1 MQKIYILAAFTVLL
15 VIGALVAGFG
25 LSTGWAVKALQDE
38 ALARLGRT
46 LEVKDGASLEF
57 SPRLALRFDG
67 VALANPE
74 GFEGNF
80 ITAPSLRVPVSFGD
94 IFNRRIAGRFE
105 LAAPEIS
112 FEVSLKGD
120 VSWAGPGKGP
130 ALPQSENILI
140 EDGTIRYYDQRNQQ
154 SMVLSKASM
163 AAELSPAGELTA
175 SGNAVIGERLS
186 TITAY
191 VKELGR
197 VSSTGSPLD
206 LSIDSPYLK
215 LAFNG
220 RLSTSGALNLAG
232 PLTLEGPSLRDAAKW
247 VNMAIPGDRGL
258 AAFSISGTL
267 DSSGIDFTLRNS
279 AISLEGLSASGD
291 IGVTA
296 NRLAP
301 LVFAKLALPALRLEQ
316 FIDGPDFAATQW
328 SEAPITYEGLRGLS
342 ARVTLV
348 ADQLSF
354 GEIKASGAAVE
365 ASLAEGR
372 LSAVMSSD
380 DLAGGR
386 GRVDLELDGSSEAPL
401 FSARLVSQGGSAAAL
416 LKQFTGQGWIAA
428 ALDAD
433 VAISG
438 YGGSL
443 AAIVSTLKGTA
454 TFKANDGA
462 LAGVDGG
469 ALMAK
474 ATQQIAE
481 GWGAA
486 DASTTFESLTA
497 SFTIAD
503 GIATTN
509 DLKLDGPAF
518 TADATGQVDLLRR
531 AIDLSVLPSL
541 TGADGKTVQLPV
553 PVVVKGPWASP
564 RIYPDVADILLNPEG
579 GFARLKELG
588 LPAQPPSGN

>member
-1 MQKIYILAAFTVLL
+1 MQRIYILAALTVLL
-15 VIGALVAGFG
+15 VAGALVAGFG

-38 ALARLGRT
+38 AMVRLGRSLT
-46 LEVKDGASLEF
+46 VKDGASLEF

-67 VALANPE
+67 VALANPD

-80 ITAPSLRVPVSFGD
+80 ITAPSMRVPVSFSD
-94 IFNRRIAGRFE
+94 IINRRIAGRFE
-105 LAAPEIS
+105 LTAPEIS

-120 VSWAGPGKGP
+120 VSWADSGKGP
-130 ALPQSENILI
+130 ASPLTENILI
-140 EDGTIRYYDQRNQQ
+140 ADGTIRYYDQRNQQ

-163 AAELSPAGELTA
+163 VAELSPTGELSA
-175 SGNAVIGERLS
+175 SGNAVIGGRLS
-186 TITAY
+186 NIAAY
-191 VKELGR
+191 VKDPGR
-197 VSSTGSPLD
+197 VASTGSPLD
-206 LSIDSPYLK
+206 LSIDSPFLK

-220 RLSTSGALNLAG
+220 RLSTAGALNLAG
-232 PLTLEGPSLRDAAKW
+232 PLALEGPSLRDAAKW
-247 VNMAIPGDRGL
+247 VNMAIPGERGL
-258 AAFSISGTL
+258 GAFSLSGTL

-279 AISLEGLSASGD
+279 TISLEGLSASGD

-301 LVFAKLALPALRLEQ
+301 LVFAKLALPALKLEQ
-316 FIDGPDFAATQW
+316 FIDPPDATAAQW
-328 SEAPITYEGLRGLS
+328 SEASITYEGLRGLS
-342 ARVTLV
+342 ARMTLV

-354 GEIKASGAAVE
+354 GAIKASGAAIE

-372 LSAVMSSD
+372 LSAVISSD
-380 DLAGGR
+380 DFAGGR
-386 GRVDLELDGSSEAPL
+386 GRIDLELDGSGQAPL

-433 VAISG
+433 VAVSG

-454 TFKANDGA
+454 TFKASDGA

-469 ALMAK
+469 ALMAQV
-474 ATQQIAE
+474 TQQIAE

-486 DASTTFESLTA
+486 DASTHFESFGA
-497 SFTIAD
+497 SFTIGD

-518 TADATGQVDLLRR
+518 TAEATGQVDLLRR
-531 AIDLSVLPSL
+531 AVDFSVLPGL
-541 TGADGKTVQLPV
+541 AGADRKIVQLPV